1 MKHVILILNFNNYME
16 TVNYVNSIKK
26 NSKVDTIVVVDNGSK
41 IENYQQLVNHIEEIE
56 KVKILRVEENLGFSA
71 GNNYGYNYIK
81 EKFIG
86 DYFVHCTNSDIKLLT
101 EDFYEKTEINFNET
115 NFSIMGPSILT
126 DGITTSPLEYVDP
139 NTLVEKFGNMSVDK
153 MYRTEVTYMLFDKL
167 KLIKQVS
174 KLNRAKNKM
183 LKRANYI
190 DTTGKIPI
198 LQGSYFVYSPN
209 FNNKYDRCFPEVTFI
224 YCEEY
229 FLFYSMYRLG
239 EKVVYNDKI
248 VIDHFRGKS
257 TTFKLKNRLQI
268 IADGFKKVE
277 NLTNASDQEIKDY
290 FIK

>member
-1 MKHVILILNFNNYME
+1 MRHIILILNFNNYME
-16 TVNYVNSIKK
+16 TVNYVNSIKT
-26 NSKVDTIVVVDNGSK
+26 NSKVDTIIVVDNGSK
-41 IENYQQLVNHIEEIE
+41 IENYEQLVKHIGEIE
-56 KVKILRVEENLGFSA
+56 KVVMLRVEENLGFSA

-81 EKFIG
+81 ENFTG

-101 EDFYEKTEINFNET
+101 DEFYEKTENKFSET
-115 NFSIMGPSILT
+115 NFSIMGPNILT
-126 DGITTSPLEYVDP
+126 DGITTSPLEYVNP
-139 NTLVEKFGNMSVDK
+139 NTMVEQFGNMSIDK
-153 MYRTEVTYMLFDKL
+153 MYRTEVTYMMFDKL
-167 KLIKQVS
+167 KLIKVVS
-174 KLNRAKNKM
+174 KLNRAKNKV
-183 LKRANYI
+183 LKRANYV

-209 FNNKYDRCFPEVTFI
+209 FNSKYDRCFPEVTFI

-239 EKVVYNDKI
+239 EKVVYNDEI

-268 IADGFKKVE
+268 IVDGFKKIE
-277 NLTNASDQEIKDY
+277 LLTNASDQEIKDY